1 MPELRQEDG
10 GPSED
15 GRRSTRRLSE
25 LRRRGEEADLG
36 AVLPAQGERLV
47 RHRLRRQEGRGG
59 GGGEGRGG
67 GGERVGR
74 EGREKGGRK
83 DGEKVGEGGGQRVE
97 GGGGGVG
104 VPPPPGPSPC
114 P

>member
-47 RHRLRRQEGRGG
+47 RHRLRQQEGGRGIAG
-59 GGGEGRGG
+59 VEGREVGEVREAREQGGGEVREQIGEQAREGGRQRVE
-67 GGERVGR
+67 GERVGER
-74 EGREKGGRK
+74 RRL
-83 DGEKVGEGGGQRVE
+83 
-97 GGGGGVG
+97 GV
-104 VPPPPGPSPC
+104 
-114 P
+114 